1 MASPKNIA
9 VIGAG
14 IAGITAAYWLARNGA
29 LVTVY
34 DEERYPA
41 MKTSYA
47 NGSQLSVCNSPT
59 WNTWGTVYKG
69 MKWLLKKDAP
79 FYINPSPDPAKIAWL
94 ARFISNTAQGMAE
107 VNTRATVALAL
118 AGRRAVDEIEKDDG
132 INFDRVSEGI
142 MHIYSSLDGFLEA
155 KSMESLMTSSG
166 CQWDIIGPSDVV
178 KIEPSLAGST
188 QIVGG
193 VYTKDDSTGDMH
205 KFCVDLTK
213 VMASKYGVKF
223 LFGHR
228 VDKLYVNDNVVIIDG
243 QPYTDVVIASGV
255 AAPRMAKEIGDRICI
270 YPVKGYSITI
280 DLNTIDDVSS
290 APWVSM
296 LDEDAK
302 IVCSRL
308 GRDRL
313 RVAGTAEINGY
324 SRDITMAR
332 IEPLLRWTNKW
343 FPTVST
349 RSYRPW
355 AGLRPMTPDLMPIVG
370 RLSRKRAWYHAG
382 HGHLGWTI
390 APGTAKSL
398 AAEITRSG

>member
-34 DEERYPA
+34 DEEGYPA

-47 NGSQLSVCNSPT
+47 NGSQLSVCNSPS

-79 FYINPSPDPAKIAWL
+79 FYINPSPNPAKIAWL
-94 ARFISNTAQGMAE
+94 ARFISNTAKGVAE
-107 VNTRATVALAL
+107 INTRATIAMAL
-118 AGRRAVDEIEKDDG
+118 AGRQAVDDIETTEG
-132 INFDRVSEGI
+132 IEFNRVTEGI
-142 MHIYSSLDGFLEA
+142 MHVYTSMDGFLEA
-155 KSMESLMTSSG
+155 KSMEPLMTASG
-166 CQWDIIGPSDVV
+166 CQWDIIGPDDVV
-178 KIEPSLAGST
+178 KIESSLAGSK

-193 VYTKDDSTGDMH
+193 VFTKDDSTGDMH
-205 KFCVDLTK
+205 KFCVELRT
-213 VMASKYGVKF
+213 VIESKYGVKF

-228 VDKLYVNDNVVIIDG
+228 VAKISVDDSVVMVDG

-255 AAPRMAKEIGDRICI
+255 AATKMAKSVGDQVCI

-280 DLNTIDDVSS
+280 DLNTIDDISA

-296 LDEDAK
+296 LDDDAK

-313 RVAGTAEINGY
+313 RVAGTAELNGY
-324 SRDITMAR
+324 SRDITRAR
-332 IEPLLRWTNKW
+332 IEPLLQWTNKW
-343 FPTVST
+343 FPNVST

-370 RLSRKRAWYHAG
+370 RLSRKRVWYHAG
-382 HGHLGWTI
+382 HGHLGWTM
-390 APGTAKSL
+390 APGTARSL
-398 AAEITRSG
+398 ADEITRSG